1 MANSRIK
8 GITIEIG
15 GNTTKLQDALKD
27 VDKKVYNLNK
37 DLSGLNDA
45 LKIDPKNTD
54 LLAQKYDVLSRNISN
69 TKNRIDTLK
78 EAQAQMGDYNSLTE
92 EQKDNYNA
100 LSIEIAKAE
109 KKLEDMNNEL
119 KNTNKVDLTKLVN
132 TLKKVGDVAVQVA
145 KKMAQVTAAIGGALA
160 SLVGLGVKSYAEF
173 EQVNQGAKLL
183 WGDAYGYI
191 EEQSKK
197 AYATMGL
204 SANDYLKQVN
214 GLAVSLKSS
223 MGGNAKAAAELA
235 NKVLVAESDIVAA
248 TGATQ
253 ESVQN
258 AFNGIMKGNYSMLDN
273 LQLGIKPTK
282 AGMQEVIDKVNEWNK
297 AQGHATK
304 YQMGNYADMQAALVD
319 YVKMKDLEGYAARE
333 ASETVTGSISAMKAA
348 FTNFLT
354 GTGSPEELSKTI
366 VDVFTNIAK
375 VINDLAPH
383 ILSGVVT
390 LIQTVLPQIVTTIT
404 GMLPQ
409 LLDAITNLI
418 NSLFNMVA
426 QNTEKIR
433 ETTTLLINKF
443 VEFVTTNL
451 PTIINLALTL
461 IITLAQGIADA
472 LKNPE
477 FIQSIVNCVLEIV
490 NIITDNLDLVIDV
503 ALQLILALTDGL
515 LIALPQLAEKVP
527 EIVDKIVDVIMNNLP
542 KILQAA
548 LYIIVELAKGLI
560 LNLPTLMKNVYI
572 IPQKIFE
579 WIKNKKND
587 ILNAGKDIL
596 ANLISGLF
604 ANIDNLKTKAGEIVG
619 KLKDWLVGAVGKMT
633 SAGKDLIAGMW
644 KGITEKW
651 DSLKDK
657 VKSFGDG
664 VVGKFKKVF
673 GIGSPSKVFEKEIG
687 RWLAEGIDVG
697 FTETMEDVT
706 QDMTN
711 AIPVNQLASN
721 VSTALRS
728 LNSGIESSLNPTIN
742 PTIAYENNYKMMAEV
757 FKEALGEMKVELD
770 DREMGKFIDQ
780 TVVNEVF
787 S

>member
-1 MANSRIK
+1 MAKIQ
-8 GITIEIG
+8 GIVIEIG
-15 GNTTKLQDALKD
+15 GDTTKLQKSLNQINAPINRINSELTNLQKALK
-27 VDKKVYNLNK
+27 L
-37 DLSGLNDA
+37 
-45 LKIDPKNTD
+45 DPKNTE
-54 LLAQKYDVLSRNISN
+54 LLAQKQDVLKRNIEL
-69 TKNRIDTLK
+69 TTQKLGGLIK
-78 EAQAQMGDYNSLTE
+78 AQQEMGDYNSLTE
-92 EQKDNYNA
+92 EQKATYNR
-100 LSIEIAKAE
+100 LSLEIAKSKDALAGMNE
-109 KKLEDMNNEL
+109 ELGKSSKIDLSKL
-119 KNTNKVDLTKLVN
+119 TNA
-132 TLKKVGDVAVQVA
+132 LKKVGDVAVQVA
-145 KKMAQVTAAIGGALA
+145 KKIGQITAAIGGALA

-173 EQVNQGAKLL
+173 EQVNEGAKLL
-183 WGDAYGYI
+183 YGDAYSYI

-214 GLAVSLKSS
+214 GLATSLKTSL
-223 MGGNAKAAAELA
+223 GGNEQAAAQLA
-235 NKVLVAESDIVAA
+235 NKILVAESDIVAA

-297 AQGHATK
+297 AQGKATN
-304 YQMGNYADMQAALVD
+304 YQMGNYADMQAALAD
-319 YVKMKDLEGYAARE
+319 YVEMQGLAGYAAKE
-333 ASETVTGSISAMKAA
+333 ASSTITGSVNAMKAA

-354 GTGSPEELSKTI
+354 GTGSAEDLSKTI
-366 VDVFTNIAK
+366 VDVFNNISK
-375 VINDLAPH
+375 VIMQLAPS

-390 LIQTVLPQIVTTIT
+390 LIQTVLPQIVTTIV

-409 LLDAITNLI
+409 LLTAITNLI
-418 NSLFNMVA
+418 NSLFDMIS

-472 LKNPE
+472 LQNPE

-490 NIITDNLDLVIDV
+490 NIITENLDLVIDV

-515 LIALPQLAEKVP
+515 LIALPQLASRVP
-527 EIVDKIVDVIMNNLP
+527 EIVDKIVTVIMDNLP

-560 LNLPTLMKNVYI
+560 LNLPTLMKNVFI
-572 IPQKIFE
+572 IPVKIFE
-579 WIKNKKND
+579 WIKAKKGE
-587 ILNAGKDIL
+587 ILKAGMGIL
-596 ANLISGLF
+596 ADLIDGLF
-604 ANIDNLKTKAGEIVG
+604 KNINNLKNKAGEIVG
-619 KLKDWLVGAVGKMT
+619 KLKDWLVGAVGKMKD
-633 SAGKDLIAGMW
+633 AGKDLINGMW
-644 KGITEKW
+644 NGITDKW
-651 DSLKDK
+651 DKLKGK
-657 VKSFGDG
+657 VESFGNG
-664 VVGKFKKVF
+664 IVGKFKKVF

-742 PTIAYENNYKMMAEV
+742 PTVAYENNYKMMAEV

>member
-1 MANSRIK
+1 MAKIQ

-15 GNTTKLQDALKD
+15 GDTTKLQKSLNQINAPINKINSELTNLQKALK
-27 VDKKVYNLNK
+27 L
-37 DLSGLNDA
+37 
-45 LKIDPKNTD
+45 DPKNTE
-54 LLAQKYDVLSRNISN
+54 LLAQKQEVLKRNI
-69 TKNRIDTLK
+69 
-78 EAQAQMGDYNSLTE
+78 EATTQKLGGLIKAQQEMGDYNELTE
-92 EQKDNYNA
+92 EQKATYNR
-100 LSIEIAKAE
+100 LSLEIAKSKNALAE
-109 KKLEDMNNEL
+109 MNEELGKSSKIDLSKLKDG
-119 KNTNKVDLTKLVN
+119 
-132 TLKKVGDVAVQVA
+132 LKKIGDVAVQVA
-145 KKMAQVTAAIGGALA
+145 KKIGQITAAIGGALA
-160 SLVGLGVKSYAEF
+160 GLVSLGVKSYAEF

-223 MGGNAKAAAELA
+223 MGGNEKAAAELA

-390 LIQTVLPQIVTTIT
+390 LIQTVLPQIVTTIV

-490 NIITDNLDLVIDV
+490 NIITENLDLVIDV
-503 ALQLILALTDGL
+503 ALQLIIALTDG
-515 LIALPQLAEKVP
+515 IVAALPQLAEKLPLVTQ
-527 EIVDKIVDVIMNNLP
+527 KICDVLLDNLEP
-542 KILQAA
+542 ILKAA
-548 LYIIVELAKGLI
+548 LYIVVELAKAI
-560 LNLPTLMKNVYI
+560 IQNLPQLAKNVFV
-572 IPQKIFE
+572 IPRKIFE
-579 WIKNKKND
+579 WIKEKRGD
-587 ILNAGKDIL
+587 VINAGKDL
-596 ANLISGLF
+596 LSSLISGLF
-604 ANIDNLKTKAGEIVG
+604 DNISNLKTKAGEIVG

-644 KGITEKW
+644 KGITDKW

>member
-1 MANSRIK
+1 MAKIQ

-15 GNTTKLQDALKD
+15 GDTTKLQKSLNQINAPINKINSELSNLQKALK
-27 VDKKVYNLNK
+27 L
-37 DLSGLNDA
+37 
-45 LKIDPKNTD
+45 DPKNTE
-54 LLAQKYDVLSRNISN
+54 LVAQKQDVLKRNI
-69 TKNRIDTLK
+69 
-78 EAQAQMGDYNSLTE
+78 EATTQKLGGLIKAQQEMGDYNSLTE
-92 EQKDNYNA
+92 EQKATYNR
-100 LSIEIAKAE
+100 LSLEIAKSKDALAGMNE
-109 KKLEDMNNEL
+109 ELGKSSKIDLSKLKDG
-119 KNTNKVDLTKLVN
+119 
-132 TLKKVGDVAVQVA
+132 LKKVGEIAAEVA
-145 KKMAQVTAAIGGALA
+145 KKIGQITLAIGGALA
-160 SLVGLGVKSYAEF
+160 GLVSLGVKSYAEF
-173 EQVNQGAKLL
+173 EQVNEGAKLL
-183 WGDAYGYI
+183 YGDAYSYI

-214 GLAVSLKSS
+214 GLATSLKTSL
-223 MGGNAKAAAELA
+223 GGNEKAAAELA
-235 NKVLVAESDIVAA
+235 NKVLIAESDIVAA

-297 AQGHATK
+297 AQGKATN
-304 YQMGNYADMQAALVD
+304 YQMGNYADMQSALAD
-319 YVKMKDLEGYAARE
+319 YVEMQGLAGYAAKE
-333 ASETVTGSISAMKAA
+333 ASSTITGSVSAMKAA

-354 GTGSPEELSKTI
+354 GTGSPEALSKTI
-366 VDVFTNIAK
+366 VDVFNNISK
-375 VINDLAPH
+375 VIMQLAPS

-390 LIQTVLPQIVTTIT
+390 LVQTVLPQIVTTIV

-418 NSLFNMVA
+418 NSLFDMVS

-472 LKNPE
+472 LSNPT
-477 FIQSIVNCVLEIV
+477 FMQSIVDCVLEIV
-490 NIITDNLDLVIDV
+490 NIITDNLDLIIDV

-515 LIALPQLAEKVP
+515 LIALPQLASKVP
-527 EIVDKIVDVIMNNLP
+527 EIVDKIVEVIMNNLP
-542 KILQAA
+542 KILAAA

-572 IPQKIFE
+572 IPQKIYE

-587 ILNAGKDIL
+587 LLNAGKDML

-604 ANIDNLKTKAGEIVG
+604 ENISNLKTKAGEIVG
-619 KLKDWLVGAVGKMT
+619 KLKDWLIGAVSKMKD
-633 SAGKDLIAGMW
+633 AGKDLINGMW
-644 KGITEKW
+644 NGITEKW
-651 DSLKDK
+651 DKLKGK
-657 VKSFGDG
+657 VESFGSG
-664 VVGKFKKVF
+664 IVGKFKKVF
-673 GIGSPSKVFEKEIG
+673 GIGSPSKVFKNEIG
-687 RWLAEGIDVG
+687 HWLAEGIDVG

-706 QDMTN
+706 KDMTN
-711 AIPVNQLASN
+711 AIPVNQLAN
-721 VSTALRS
+721 DVSGALKS
-728 LNSGIESSLNPTIN
+728 LNAGIESSINPTIN
-742 PTIAYENNYKMMAEV
+742 PSIAYESNYQMMAEV
-757 FKEALGEMKVELD
+757 FKEVLGEMKVELD
-770 DREMGKFIDQ
+770 DREMGKFIDK